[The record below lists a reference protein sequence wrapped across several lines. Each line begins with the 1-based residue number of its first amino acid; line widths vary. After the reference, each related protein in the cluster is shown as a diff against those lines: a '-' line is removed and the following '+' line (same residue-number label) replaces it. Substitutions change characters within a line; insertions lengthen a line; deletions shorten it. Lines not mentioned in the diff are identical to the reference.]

1 MAGYAVTARIEAT
14 GPRVARRPDTHAR
27 PVALGDGDDESTI
40 DLVGR
45 PLDEVLAERWA
56 SIREGWAI
64 TTFFLF
70 DPESWR

>member
-1 MAGYAVTARIEAT
+1 MATKASGTNMFGLDPERC
-14 GPRVARRPDTHAR
+14 D
-27 PVALGDGDDESTI
+27 ALS
-40 DLVGR
+40 
-45 PLDEVLAERWA
+45 EVLAERWA